1 MNTSPE
7 PSTARQ
13 ETTHVSVSVDN
24 RQCHLY
30 GICEQEAPEVFALG
44 IDGRLRYSAHPA
56 ALESEATRQA
66 ARLCPMQAITL
77 SGAVA

>member
-1 MNTSPE
+1 MNTSPG

-13 ETTHVSVSVDN
+13 DTAPLDVSVDN

-44 IDGRLRYSAHPA
+44 VDGRLRYSAHPA
-56 ALESEATRQA
+56 ALEATATRQA

-77 SGAVA
+77 SGSVA